1 MAGIEQL
8 WLVHFKDVFPQKVA
22 GAQLSYCCRVF
33 LLLTTMLV
41 GFYSTVPFHSIKV
54 VIFLWWKKLKL
65 NDMTEDSGIEIPQAS
80 ITTIKEYNEKWAVP

>member
-1 MAGIEQL
+1 
-8 WLVHFKDVFPQKVA
+8 
-22 GAQLSYCCRVF
+22 
-33 LLLTTMLV
+33 MLV
-41 GFYSTVPFHSIKV
+41 GFYSTVPFYSIKV

>member
-1 MAGIEQL
+1 
-8 WLVHFKDVFPQKVA
+8 
-22 GAQLSYCCRVF
+22 
-33 LLLTTMLV
+33 MLV

-65 NDMTEDSGIEIPQAS
+65 NDMTEDSGIENPQAS

>member
-1 MAGIEQL
+1 M
-8 WLVHFKDVFPQKVA
+8 HFKDVFPQKVA

-54 VIFLWWKKLKL
+54 VIFYG
-65 NDMTEDSGIEIPQAS
+65 EDSGIEIPQAS
-80 ITTIKEYNEKWAVP
+80 IATIKEYNEK